1 VPKIA
6 ALLFLL
12 VAASGCGVVGATASA
27 VGTVGSAAVSVGAT
41 AVETAVDVVTY
52 PVRD

>member
-1 VPKIA
+1 MRITIILA
-6 ALLFLL
+6 FLL
-12 VAASGCGVVGATASA
+12 TTTGCGVVGATASA
-27 VGTVGSAAVSVGAT
+27 VATVGSTAVSVGAT